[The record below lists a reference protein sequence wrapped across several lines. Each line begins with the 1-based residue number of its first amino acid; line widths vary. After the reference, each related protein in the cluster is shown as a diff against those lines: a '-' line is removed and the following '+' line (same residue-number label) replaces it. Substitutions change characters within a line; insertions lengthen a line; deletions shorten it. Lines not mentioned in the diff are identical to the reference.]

1 MALDFLLIDSQIQAA
16 KDISHL
22 HGEFVPYGLS
32 ILYNSLTEAGFSGQ
46 LILNDNEYNKVLN
59 ASSDELKFIKLI
71 GIGATTITRFD
82 ARQKIIACR
91 KRFPG
96 SLIVAGG
103 PHFGNCAEDA
113 INNIPELDVVVRGEA
128 DEVIVDLIKLAL
140 GQKKITDISG
150 ITCRSSSGA
159 AVSQGP
165 KIVVDTLPSIRFI
178 EKFFSRES
186 FDANTLSPF
195 NPLPSMNMLV
205 GRGCPYACIFCGVNK
220 IKNRTY
226 PVAEIVDL
234 IEKTTRAY
242 GIKGVKFYD
251 DSMTI
256 NEKFVREFC
265 NEILKRKIEIY
276 WFCDSRANIDLDLL
290 QLMYKAGCR
299 FIAVG
304 LESGSPKIQKTIKK
318 YITNE
323 QVVEFANT
331 CRKVGIR
338 VYVFLMVSFPDE
350 TPEDLAMTVDIARKL
365 SQKSK
370 AIAGSFGAA
379 VILPGTELETIAKE
393 KGLLPEEFS
402 WFSEYYEPD
411 NINYDVSPIMPLYK
425 EYITTSMYRQA
436 KADMWANYAT
446 SLSLHRF
453 IINSV
458 ENLLRGDLT
467 LKDKFSLGLKVFK
480 NKFL

>member
-1 MALDFLLIDSQIQAA
+1 MALDFLLIDSQIQTA

-22 HGEFVPYGLS
+22 HGKFVPYGLS

-46 LILNDNEYNKVLN
+46 LILDDNEYNNVLN
-59 ASSDELKFIKLI
+59 TSSDELKSIKLI

-82 ARQKIIACR
+82 AKQKIRSCR

-113 INNIPELDVVVRGEA
+113 INSIPELDIVVRGEA
-128 DEVIVDLIKLAL
+128 DEVIVDLVKLSL
-140 GQKKITDISG
+140 GQKKITEISG
-150 ITCRSSSGA
+150 VTYRSSSGA
-159 AVSQGP
+159 VISQGP
-165 KIVVDTLPSIRFI
+165 KIVVDTLPSIRFV
-178 EKFFSRES
+178 EKFFSKES

-226 PVAEIVDL
+226 SITEIVDL

-256 NEKFVREFC
+256 NEKFVRELC
-265 NEILKRKIEIY
+265 YEILKRKIEIY

-290 QLMYKAGCR
+290 QLMHKAGCR

-304 LESGSPKIQKTIKK
+304 LESGSPKIQRIIKK

-323 QVVEFANT
+323 QVVEFAET
-331 CRKVGIR
+331 CRKVGIQ
-338 VYVFLMVSFPDE
+338 VYVFLMGSFPDE
-350 TPEDLAMTVDIARKL
+350 TPEDLSMTVDIARKL
-365 SQKSK
+365 SQINK
-370 AIAGSFGAA
+370 AIAGGFGAT
-379 VILPGTELETIAKE
+379 VILPETELETIAKE
-393 KGLLPEEFS
+393 KGILPKEFS

-411 NINYDVSPIMPLYK
+411 NVNYDVSPIMPLYK
-425 EYITTSMYRQA
+425 EHITAEMYRQA
-436 KADMWANYAT
+436 KADMWANYAA
-446 SLSLHRF
+446 SLSLNRF
-453 IINSV
+453 IKNSI
-458 ENLLRGDLT
+458 ENLLRRDLT
-467 LKDKFSLGLKVFK
+467 LKDKVSVGLKVFK
-480 NKFL
+480 SKYL